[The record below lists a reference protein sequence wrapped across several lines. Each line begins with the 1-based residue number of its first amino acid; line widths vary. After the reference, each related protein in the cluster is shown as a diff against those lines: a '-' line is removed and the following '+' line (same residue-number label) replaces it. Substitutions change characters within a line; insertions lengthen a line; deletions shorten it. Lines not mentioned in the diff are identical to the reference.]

1 MTPPCPLPE
10 EFGFLRVER
19 RRVWLERIRFV
30 GRNGILFVVEFG
42 VIDVYVNV

>member
-1 MTPPCPLPE
+1 MAPHCPLPE
-10 EFGFLRVER
+10 ELGFLRVE